1 MDDLNKNRLQELRN
15 KIDEI
20 DNELLR
26 LFESRMETVIEVA
39 EFKIANHINIL
50 DESREGKVL
59 QKITQVKNKEL
70 VKPAE
75 EFLKAVMHVSKG
87 IQAERFFKPEN
98 GTWEVFPEPSEM
110 ADVTGDII
118 GFQGIPGSYSE
129 QALKGY
135 FGETPATRNYINFDD
150 VFDAL
155 AAGEID
161 YGVLPL
167 ENSFTGGISDVYD
180 LLCQYGF
187 SIVGE
192 KSIQID
198 HNLLA
203 VKGAKLSDIKE
214 VYSHSQGFQQC
225 SIFLKRH
232 PEWNHVT
239 ISNTA
244 VSAKKVADSDS
255 SQLASIASRRA
266 AELYGLEVLADK
278 INNNPANFTRFIII
292 GKKPEFRKAGNKV
305 SLAVA
310 ISHEPGSLYRVLS
323 HFARN
328 GLNMMKI
335 ESRPMTDKTWEYLF
349 YIDFE
354 GNLDNPVVKKAIE
367 EIEKESAYF
376 QLLGNYPADKKHMQ
390 NASKDSKES

>member
-1 MDDLNKNRLQELRN
+1 MDDINKKKLQDLRQ

-26 LFESRMETVIEVA
+26 LFETRMETVIEIA
-39 EFKIANHINIL
+39 DFKIANHINIL

-59 QKITQVKNKEL
+59 QKITQVENKEL
-70 VKPAE
+70 AKPAE

-98 GTWEVFPEPSEM
+98 GSWKVFPELQEVEE
-110 ADVTGDII
+110 VTGETV
-118 GFQGIPGSYSE
+118 GFQGIPGSFSE
-129 QALKGY
+129 QALKEY
-135 FGETPATRNYINFDD
+135 FGNNPKTKNYTNFDD

-155 AAGEID
+155 AANEID

-167 ENSFTGGISDVYD
+167 ENSFTGGIADVYD
-180 LLCQYGF
+180 LLCRYGF

-203 VKGAKLSDIKE
+203 LKGATLGDIKD
-214 VYSHSQGFQQC
+214 VCSHSQGFQQC
-225 SIFLKRH
+225 SLYLKQF
-232 PEWNHVT
+232 PQWNQIPV
-239 ISNTA
+239 SNTA
-244 VSAKKVADSDS
+244 VSAKKVADAGTPG
-255 SQLASIASRRA
+255 QASIASRRA
-266 AELYGLEVLADK
+266 AELYGLEILAEK

-292 GKKPEFRKAGNKV
+292 GRHPKFRKGSNKI

-335 ESRPMTDKTWEYLF
+335 ESRPMADKTWEYLF

-376 QLLGNYPADKKHMQ
+376 QLLGNYPADRKHL
-390 NASKDSKES
+390 SKVTTE